1 MSTAEMENRNIEIV
15 KGVLGEYLA
24 GGIDA
29 LKPFIADDV
38 AVHVPVN
45 MPYGGRAYRGWQGYL
60 DVINAVRAFWAN
72 TKLEGSEYAATGNKV
87 IVTSRLKARI
97 AKTGK
102 PYEGPVV
109 EVWELRNGQIVNV
122 TPFYYDTKAILDL
135 AAP

>member
-1 MSTAEMENRNIEIV
+1 MSIVETENGNIEIV
-15 KGVLGEYLA
+15 KRVLGEYLA

-29 LKPFIADDV
+29 IKPFIADDV
-38 AVHVPVN
+38 AVHVPVS

-60 DVINAVRAFWAN
+60 DVIKAVRAFWSD
-72 TKLEGSEYAATGNKV
+72 TQLEGSEYAATGNKV
-87 IVTSRLKARI
+87 ICVSQLKARI

-109 EVWELRNGQIVNV
+109 EVWELRDRQIVSV